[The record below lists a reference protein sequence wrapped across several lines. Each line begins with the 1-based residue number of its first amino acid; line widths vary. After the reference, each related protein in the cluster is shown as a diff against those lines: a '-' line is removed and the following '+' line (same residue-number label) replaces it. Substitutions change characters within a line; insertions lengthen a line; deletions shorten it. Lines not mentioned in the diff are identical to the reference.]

1 MRLRTPWTRLLIVA
15 ALGFATTPVAVAQ
28 RLEYPVSK
36 KGDVVEDHHGTQI
49 ADPFRWMEN
58 LGGADTKAWIT
69 AQNTLTS
76 SYLEKLPHRELL
88 KKRITELWDY
98 PKVSVP
104 VREGGRLFYRKNTG
118 LQKQSVLYM
127 RRSIAGAPTVVIDP
141 NQLSPDGST
150 ALFGYA
156 ASPDG
161 KLLMYAL
168 SEGGAD
174 WQTLHVRDLATKKT
188 LSDRVRWVR
197 FSNVEW
203 TNDGKGFFYSRYP
216 EPPKGK
222 QLEAALTGHALYYH
236 RVGTAQ
242 SQDKLIY
249 QRKDLPGWLVL
260 GDVSEDGRYLV
271 ITVTRGA
278 DPRNRLYVAQL
289 GDAMEPN
296 VSAPVKPLIETDDAE
311 YSYFGNAG
319 TTFFIRTDKD
329 APNRKVIAL
338 DVRDPAP
345 AKWQTILPETTNP
358 LENVTMSGG
367 RIAAQYLVDVK
378 SEVKLFDARG
388 RETETIALPGVG
400 SVGGLSGRY
409 DTPELYY
416 AFTSPLYPTTVFRYD
431 RTTKRSIPFE
441 ASQPK
446 FDPTGYE
453 TKQLWATSKDGTRI
467 PYFVT
472 ARQGLALNGA
482 NPTFLYGYGGFS
494 ISITPSF
501 RADVLAWLESG
512 GVYVTANMRGG
523 AEYGEEWHKAG
534 MLEKKQNVF
543 DDFIAVA
550 EALIRERYT
559 SPQHLA
565 IHGGSNGGLLVGA
578 AMTQRPELF
587 AAALPAVGVL
597 DMLRY
602 DKFTG
607 GALWVSEYG
616 APADAAA
623 FQYLRAYSPLHNVKA
638 GTCYPATLVTT
649 SDHDDRV
656 VPSHS
661 YKFTATLQEAQGC
674 DKPALIRVETMTS
687 HGYRPTDKLIAELAD
702 RWAFAAAN
710 TGMQVGG
717 VTP

>member
-1 MRLRTPWTRLLIVA
+1 MRFRAPWIRLLVA
-15 ALGFATTPVAVAQ
+15 VAFATSTASAQ

-36 KGDVVEDHHGTQI
+36 KGDVVEDYHGTAI

-58 LGGADTKAWIT
+58 LGGADTKAWIA
-69 AQNTLTS
+69 AQNTLTN
-76 SYLEKLPHRELL
+76 SYLATLPHREML

-98 PKVSVP
+98 PKVSLP
-104 VREGGRLFYRKNTG
+104 VREGGRLYYRKNSG

-127 RRSIAGAPTVVIDP
+127 RRSIAGTPTVVLDP
-141 NQLSPDGST
+141 NTLSPDGST
-150 ALFGYA
+150 ALSGFT

-161 KLLMYAL
+161 QYLAYAL

-174 WQTLHVRDLATKKT
+174 WRTLHVRDLTTKRD
-188 LSDRVRWVR
+188 LRDAVRWVR
-197 FSNVEW
+197 FSSVEW

-222 QLEAALTGHALYYH
+222 KLEAALTGHAVYYH
-236 RVGTAQ
+236 RVGTPQ

-249 QRKDLPGWLVL
+249 QRKDLPTWLSL
-260 GDVSEDGRYLV
+260 AEVSDDGRYLV
-271 ITVTRGA
+271 IFFTRGA
-278 DPRNRLYVAQL
+278 DPRNRLYVADL
-289 GDAMEPN
+289 GDPNEPN
-296 VSAPVKPLIETDDAE
+296 ISARVRPLIESDDAE
-311 YSYFGNAG
+311 YWYFGNAG

-329 APNRKVIAL
+329 APNRKVIAV

-345 AKWQTILPETTNP
+345 EKWRTVLAESPNA
-358 LENVTMSGG
+358 LENVSMSGG
-367 RIAAQYLVDVK
+367 RLAAQYLVDVK
-378 SEVKLFDARG
+378 SEVKLFDING
-388 RETETIALPGVG
+388 RMTETIALPGVG
-400 SVGGLSGRY
+400 SVFGLSGRY

-416 AFTSPLYPTTVFRYD
+416 TFTSPLYPTTVFRYD
-431 RTTKRSIPFE
+431 RGSKTSIPFE
-441 ASQPK
+441 AAAPK
-446 FDPTGYE
+446 FDAGGYE

-472 ARQGLALNGA
+472 ARKGLTLDGK
-482 NPTFLYGYGGFS
+482 NPTLLYGYGGFS

-501 RADVLAWLESG
+501 RSDVLAWLELG

-523 AEYGEEWHKAG
+523 SEYGEAWHHAG

-550 EALIRERYT
+550 EALIREGYT
-559 SPQHLA
+559 SPEHLA
-565 IHGGSNGGLLVGA
+565 INGGSNGGLLVGV

-587 AAALPAVGVL
+587 AVALPAVGVL

-602 DKFTG
+602 DRFTG

-616 APADAAA
+616 SPSDTAA
-623 FQYLRAYSPLHNVKA
+623 FKYLRAYSPLHNVRQGA
-638 GTCYPATLVTT
+638 CYPATLVTT

-661 YKFTATLQEAQGC
+661 YKYTAALQEAQAC
-674 DKPALIRVETMTS
+674 EKPVLIRVETMTS
-687 HGYRPTDKLIAELAD
+687 HGYRPTDKRIAELAD
-702 RWAFAAAN
+702 QWAFAVAN
-710 TGMQVGG
+710 TGMKVGET
-717 VTP
+717 VP

>member
-1 MRLRTPWTRLLIVA
+1 MRLRLPWIRLLLAGVLALATAPA
-15 ALGFATTPVAVAQ
+15 AAQ

-36 KGDVVEDHHGTQI
+36 KGDVVDDYHGTAI
-49 ADPFRWMEN
+49 ADPFRWMEE
-58 LGGADTKAWIT
+58 LGSSDTKAWIA
-69 AQNTLTS
+69 AQNRLTS
-76 SYLEKLPHRELL
+76 SYLEKLPHREML

-98 PKVSVP
+98 PKVSLP
-104 VREGGRLFYRKNTG
+104 VREGGRLFYRKNSG

-127 RRSIAGAPTVVIDP
+127 RRSIAGQPTVVIDP
-141 NQLSPDGST
+141 NTLSPDGSM
-150 ALFGYA
+150 ALFGYT

-161 KLLMYAL
+161 KLLVYAL

-174 WQTLHVRDLATKKT
+174 WQTLHVRDLATKRD
-188 LSDRVRWVR
+188 LRDSVRWVR
-197 FSNVEW
+197 FSSVEW

-216 EPPKGK
+216 EPPRGK
-222 QLEAALTGHALYYH
+222 KLEAALTGHALYYH
-236 RVGTAQ
+236 RIGTRQ

-249 QRKDLPGWLVL
+249 QRKDLPTWLTFGEVT
-260 GDVSEDGRYLV
+260 EDGRYLV
-271 ITVTRGA
+271 IFLTRGA
-278 DPRNRLYVAQL
+278 DPRNRLYVAEL
-289 GDAMEPN
+289 GDPMEPN
-296 VSAPVKPLIETDDAE
+296 ISARVRPLIEADDAE
-311 YSYFGNAG
+311 YSFFGNAG
-319 TTFFIRTDKD
+319 TTFFVRSDKD
-329 APNRKVIAL
+329 APNRKVISF

-345 AKWQTILPETTNP
+345 EKWQTILPESRNA
-358 LENVTMSGG
+358 LENVAMSGG

-378 SEVKLFDARG
+378 SDVKLFDVRG

-400 SVGGLSGRY
+400 SVFGLSGRY

-416 AFTSPLYPTTVFRYD
+416 SFTSPLYPTTVFRYD

-441 ASQPK
+441 AAAPK
-446 FDPTGYE
+446 FDATAYE

-472 ARQGLALNGA
+472 ARQGLRLDGT
-482 NPTFLYGYGGFS
+482 NPTLLYGYGGFS

-501 RADVLAWLESG
+501 RSDVLAWLELG

-523 AEYGEEWHKAG
+523 AEYGEVWHRAG

-550 EALIRERYT
+550 EALVRDRYT
-559 SPQHLA
+559 SPEHLA
-565 IHGGSNGGLLVGA
+565 INGGSNGGLLVGA

-587 AAALPAVGVL
+587 AVALPAVGVL

-616 APADAAA
+616 SPADTAA
-623 FQYLRAYSPLHNVKA
+623 FKYLRAYSPLHNVRQ
-638 GTCYPATLVTT
+638 GICYPATLVTT

-661 YKFTATLQEAQGC
+661 YKYTAVMQEAQRC
-674 DKPALIRVETMTS
+674 DKPILIRVETMTS
-687 HGYRPTDKLIAELAD
+687 HGYRPTDKRIAELAD
-702 RWAFAAAN
+702 QWAFAVEN
-710 TGMQVGG
+710 TGMKVGA
-717 VTP
+717 VP